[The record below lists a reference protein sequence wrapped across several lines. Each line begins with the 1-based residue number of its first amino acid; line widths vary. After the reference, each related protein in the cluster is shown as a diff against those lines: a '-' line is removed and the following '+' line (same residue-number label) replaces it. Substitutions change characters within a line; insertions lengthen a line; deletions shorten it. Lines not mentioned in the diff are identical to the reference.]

1 MKRQSGRLYN
11 VLFPIWM
18 LVWFPSWLWLI
29 LIPANLL
36 IDGLVLHF
44 AQKKLQIVDPQL
56 IRKNL
61 WKVCLAG
68 FASDFAG
75 TLILFAAALSIRDP
89 QLSSALTWNPF
100 TDIRAL
106 LIHIACIAAAG
117 ALIFLLN
124 QLIFRNRLSREQCRF
139 IALRMAVFT
148 APYLYLV
155 PASLIYSNSI

>member
-1 MKRQSGRLYN
+1 MKKQSGRLYN

-44 AQKKLQIVDPQL
+44 SLKKLQIEDPQL
-56 IRKNL
+56 IRRNL

-75 TLILFAAALSIRDP
+75 ALILLAAVLAIRDP
-89 QLSSALTWNPF
+89 QLSSAMTWNPF

-106 LIHIACIAAAG
+106 LIHIACIGAAG
-117 ALIFLLN
+117 AMIFLLN
-124 QLIFRNRLSREQCRF
+124 QMIFRKQLSREQCRF
-139 IALRMAVFT
+139 IALCLAVLT
-148 APYLYLV
+148 APYLYLL
-155 PASLIYSNSI
+155 PASLIYSNPI